1 MRQMEFFII
10 CELRRQGCRIS
21 EIARRVDLTAA
32 ALNGRMKTAVI
43 GQAVCNPAL
52 AIERKVGNE
61 GMVGYGGNR
70 YPAVR
75 AAVCPR
81 RGRTPLSCAS
91 LTAAR

>member
-1 MRQMEFFII
+1 MRLMEFFMIR
-10 CELRRQGCRIS
+10 ELRRQGCRIS
-21 EIARRVDLTAA
+21 EIARRMGLATAV
-32 ALNGRMKTAVI
+32 LDGRMKTAVI

-61 GMVGYGGNR
+61 GIVGYGGNR

-91 LTAAR
+91 STAAR